1 MNIIRTALVAGA
13 IAATASL
20 SVSSAHAAGDA
31 IPASEHHW
39 SFSGL
44 FGTYDRAAL
53 RRGFEVY
60 KGVCAGCHG
69 LRLVAYRNLMEIGF
83 TEDEVKAIAAE
94 VEVPAEPNADGEIE
108 DRPGIPADRFKSP
121 FPNEN
126 AARAANGGALPPDLS
141 LITKARNN
149 GSNYLRSLL
158 GEGYPEQVSE
168 EVRNEVFKQV
178 NAEKAKAYK
187 LALEA
192 YEDAVAAGKNAEKPQ
207 EPAPVTSIEGLKIS
221 EALSFNAYFPGFAI
235 AMAPPLFDEG
245 VEYSDKTKATIMQQA
260 EDVTMFLTW
269 AAEPKLED
277 RKRTGIKVILF
288 LLLLTG
294 LLYVVK
300 RRIWAD
306 VH

>member
-1 MNIIRTALVAGA
+1 MNTIRTALVAGIVA
-13 IAATASL
+13 VTASM
-20 SVSSAHAAGDA
+20 SMSQANAAGEVVH
-31 IPASEHHW
+31 PPEHHW

-83 TEDEVKAIAAE
+83 TEDEVKAIAAS

-108 DRPGIPADRFKSP
+108 DRPGIPADKFKSP
-121 FPNEN
+121 FANEN
-126 AARAANGGALPPDLS
+126 AARAANGGAYPPDLS
-141 LITKARNN
+141 LIIKARHN
-149 GSNYLRSLL
+149 GANYTYGLL
-158 GEGYPEQVSE
+158 TGYKDAPAGTQVPDGMYY
-168 EVRNEVFKQV
+168 NE
-178 NAEKAKAYK
+178 
-187 LALEA
+187 
-192 YEDAVAAGKNAEKPQ
+192 
-207 EPAPVTSIEGLKIS
+207 
-221 EALSFNAYFPGFAI
+221 YFPGHLI
-235 AMAPPLFDEG
+235 AMAPPLFDDG
-245 VEYSDKTKATIMQQA
+245 VEYADKTKATIKQQA
-260 EDVTMFLTW
+260 EDVVTFLTW
-269 AAEPKLED
+269 AAQPELEE

>member
-1 MNIIRTALVAGA
+1 MNTIRTALVAGI
-13 IAATASL
+13 IAVTASMSL
-20 SVSSAHAAGDA
+20 SQANAAGA
-31 IPASEHHW
+31 VVHPPEHHW

-60 KGVCAGCHG
+60 KGVCSGCHG

-83 TEDEVKAIAAE
+83 TEDEVKAIAAS

-108 DRPGIPADRFKSP
+108 DRPGIPADKFKSP
-121 FPNEN
+121 FANEN
-126 AARAANGGALPPDLS
+126 AARAANGGAYPPDLS
-141 LITKARNN
+141 LIIKARHN
-149 GSNYLRSLL
+149 GANYVNGLL
-158 GEGYPEQVSE
+158 TGYKEAPAGTKVPDGMHY
-168 EVRNEVFKQV
+168 NE
-178 NAEKAKAYK
+178 
-187 LALEA
+187 
-192 YEDAVAAGKNAEKPQ
+192 
-207 EPAPVTSIEGLKIS
+207 
-221 EALSFNAYFPGFAI
+221 YFPGHLV
-235 AMAPPLFDEG
+235 AMAPPLFDDG
-245 VEYSDKTKATIMQQA
+245 VEYSDKTKATIKQQS
-260 EDVTMFLTW
+260 EDVVTFLTW
-269 AAEPKLED
+269 AAQPELEE

>member
-1 MNIIRTALVAGA
+1 MNKIRTALVAGVF
-13 IAATASL
+13 AATASL
-20 SVSSAHAAGDA
+20 GFPSANAAGDA
-31 IPASEHHW
+31 VHPPEHHW

-69 LRLVAYRNLMEIGF
+69 LRLVAYRNLMDIGF

-94 VEVPAEPNADGEIE
+94 VDVPAEPNEDGEIE
-108 DRPGIPADRFKSP
+108 DRPGIPADKFKSP
-121 FPNEN
+121 FANEN
-126 AARAANGGALPPDLS
+126 AARAGNNGALPPDLS
-141 LITKARNN
+141 LIIKARHN
-149 GSNYLRSLL
+149 GANYLNALL
-158 GEGYPEQVSE
+158 TGY
-168 EVRNEVFKQV
+168 K
-178 NAEKAKAYK
+178 
-187 LALEA
+187 
-192 YEDAVAAGKNAEKPQ
+192 D
-207 EPAPVTSIEGLKIS
+207 APVDKKVPDGMYYNT
-221 EALSFNAYFPGFAI
+221 YFPGQLI
-235 AMAPPLFDEG
+235 AMAPPLSDEG
-245 VEYSDKTKATIMQQA
+245 VDYADKTKATVKQQA
-260 EDVTMFLTW
+260 EDVVTFLTW
-269 AAEPKLED
+269 AAQPELEE

>member
-1 MNIIRTALVAGA
+1 MNKIRTALVAGVF
-13 IAATASL
+13 AATASL
-20 SVSSAHAAGDA
+20 GFSSANAAGDA
-31 IPASEHHW
+31 VHPPEHHW

-69 LRLVAYRNLMEIGF
+69 LRLVAYRNLMDIGF

-94 VEVPAEPNADGEIE
+94 VDVPAEPNEDGEIE
-108 DRPGIPADRFKSP
+108 DRPGIPADKFKSP
-121 FPNEN
+121 FANEN
-126 AARAANGGALPPDLS
+126 AARAGNNGALPPDLS
-141 LITKARNN
+141 LIIKARHN
-149 GSNYLRSLL
+149 GANYLNALL
-158 GEGYPEQVSE
+158 TGY
-168 EVRNEVFKQV
+168 K
-178 NAEKAKAYK
+178 
-187 LALEA
+187 
-192 YEDAVAAGKNAEKPQ
+192 D
-207 EPAPVTSIEGLKIS
+207 APVDQKVPDGMYYNT
-221 EALSFNAYFPGFAI
+221 YFPGQLI
-235 AMAPPLFDEG
+235 AMAPPLSDEG
-245 VEYSDKTKATIMQQA
+245 VDYSDKTKATVKQQA
-260 EDVTMFLTW
+260 EDVVTFLTW
-269 AAEPKLED
+269 AAQPELEE